1 MTAKRKSKQSP
12 RETLALQRVES
23 LGIQLQEALD
33 EVEHR
38 RAALDGL
45 LWLLV
50 FLIAYTFT
58 RRLLTRGAAA
68 ND

>member
-1 MTAKRKSKQSP
+1 MTKRKSKQP
-12 RETLALQRVES
+12 RRDALALQRVES
-23 LGIQLQEALD
+23 LGIELQQALD
-33 EVEHR
+33 DVERR

-50 FLIAYTFT
+50 FLLAYLFT
-58 RRLLTRGAAA
+58 RRLLRRGAAD